1 MSSSIMA
8 SRPKRVLMEY
18 VLKRIISVSFNQ
30 SELNEYKKYKN
41 IAEQIIW
48 EQLNYLIEIFG
59 YEYYH
64 YSQVGTTVLNEDS
77 HIMMKIVH

>member
-1 MSSSIMA
+1 MA

-18 VLKRIISVSFNQ
+18 VLKRMISVSFNQ

-48 EQLNYLIEIFG
+48 EQLNYLIELRKSF
-59 YEYYH
+59 
-64 YSQVGTTVLNEDS
+64 VFVTF
-77 HIMMKIVH
+77 